1 MNPQIGN
8 LDISIIFIYFLVVLT
23 IGFLVGRKAKTG
35 EDLFLGGRSLTWGF
49 IGLSLFASN
58 ISSTTLV
65 GLAGAA
71 YTTGIVQSVYE
82 WGTAIPFAILAFIYV
97 PLYLKSKIT
106 TIPEYL
112 ELRFDYRSRNF
123 FSALTIIASIMIDT
137 AGSLYAGAL
146 VIQVFFPSI
155 ELWQTCYFL
164 AIITGLYT
172 AFGGLKAVVYT
183 DALQAVILILG
194 CGILSYL
201 LFQELDFSW
210 ANLVASVPEGHFSVI
225 RPIDDESL
233 PWPGLILG
241 VPMLGFWY
249 VATNQYI
256 TQRILGAQN
265 IQHARWG
272 IMLAGLLKFLPLFLM
287 VLPGAMAI
295 SIYPNIVNSDMVF
308 PTMVINTL
316 PAGLIG
322 LVLAG
327 LISAIMSSI
336 SSTLNSAS
344 TLLVVDF
351 VKPRK
356 PNLTDKQTM
365 NYSRLSTFIF
375 MLIAALWAP
384 QIINYGGLWTYLQQ
398 MYSIFVPPVIV
409 LFGVGIFYKRGNG
422 DGAFWTLIFGCA
434 IGVLFFILGI
444 MDIWPIHYTINIGII
459 VALSTIVFMLVSSA
473 TATSRSHEKNIEP
486 YLYSKEL
493 IMTENQ
499 GMVWYKDYRLHI
511 TILLSLVALSY
522 IILR

>member
-1 MNPQIGN
+1 MDSQIGN
-8 LDISIIFIYFLVVLT
+8 LDISIIFIYFIVVML
-23 IGFLVGRKAKTG
+23 IGYLVGRKAKTG
-35 EDLFLGGRSLTWGF
+35 DDLFLGGRSLTWGF

-82 WGTAIPFAILAFIYV
+82 WGTAIPLAILAFIYV
-97 PLYLKSKIT
+97 PLYLRSKIT
-106 TIPEYL
+106 TIPEFL
-112 ELRFDYRSRNF
+112 ELRFDHRSRYF
-123 FSALTIIASIMIDT
+123 FSALTIVASILIDT

-146 VIQVFFPSI
+146 VIQIFFPSI

-164 AIITGLYT
+164 ALITGIYT
-172 AFGGLKAVVYT
+172 SFGGLKAVVYT
-183 DALQAVILILG
+183 DALQAIILIVG

-201 LFQELDFSW
+201 LFKELDFSW
-210 ANLVASVPEGHFSVI
+210 ANLVASAPEGHFSVI
-225 RPIDDESL
+225 RPMDDKSL
-233 PWPGLILG
+233 PWPGLLLG

-256 TQRILGAQN
+256 TQRVLGAQS

-295 SIYPNIVNSDMVF
+295 SIYPGIINSDMVF
-308 PTMVINTL
+308 PTIVIKTL
-316 PAGLIG
+316 PPGLIG

-351 VKPRK
+351 IKPQY
-356 PNLTDKQTM
+356 PDLTEKSTM
-365 NYSRLSTFIF
+365 TASRISTFGF
-375 MLIAALWAP
+375 MLVAALWAP
-384 QIINYGGLWTYLQQ
+384 QIINFGGLWTYLQQ

-422 DGAFWTLIFGCA
+422 DGAFWTLIFGCS
-434 IGVLFFILGI
+434 IGVLFFFLGI
-444 MDIWPIHYTINIGII
+444 IEVWPLHYTINIGII
-459 VALSTIVFMLVSSA
+459 VALSTLVFIIVSRM
-473 TATSRSHEKNIEP
+473 TSVPDYEEIKP
-486 YLYSKEL
+486 YLFSKDL
-493 IMTENQ
+493 IMHGNQ
-499 GMVWYKDYRLHI
+499 SMVWYKDYRLQSA
-511 TILLSLVALSY
+511 ILLVFVAIFY
-522 IILR
+522 IVLR